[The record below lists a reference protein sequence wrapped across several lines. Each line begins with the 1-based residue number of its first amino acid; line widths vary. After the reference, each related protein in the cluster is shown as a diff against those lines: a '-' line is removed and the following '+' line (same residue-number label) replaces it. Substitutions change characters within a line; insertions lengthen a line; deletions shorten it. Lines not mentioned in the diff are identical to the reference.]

1 MNEMGNIIYKRRKI
15 LGLSQEDLA
24 EKIGVSRQTIYKWE
38 SNVVQPNSENI
49 NVLCDAL
56 GIDKEE
62 FYKDEVDLYKSES
75 IQNETAITL
84 YKHKHKQFI
93 IGFIVNS
100 IFLSL
105 VFLATLFLGLM
116 TFSSNTGDAQA
127 TSNNFGYEVFIT
139 ILCLFVVD
147 LVIEAIL
154 LILMKRKK

>member
-1 MNEMGNIIYKRRKI
+1 MNEIGNIIYKRRKI

-62 FYKDEVDLYKSES
+62 FYKDDVGLYKSES
-75 IQNETAITL
+75 IQNETAMTL
-84 YKHKHKQFI
+84 YKHKRFFI
-93 IGFIVNS
+93 GLVINS

-105 VFLATLFLGLM
+105 MFLATIFLGLM

-127 TSNNFGYEVFIT
+127 TSNNFGYEVFIAV
-139 ILCLFVVD
+139 LCLFIVD
-147 LVIEAIL
+147 LVIEVIL
-154 LILMKRKK
+154 IILMKRNK